1 MNPAGAEFLE
11 KPNPFQLSVSI
22 WNNTMGTWFK
32 VVISPYQMKKSKS
45 SLFSSERIKGGLT
58 TRREGPDI
66 KIQGRWN
73 YPLCFDWAF
82 STASS
87 TLVYNFETVLFH
99 AHFLFLQQKW
109 IFIIRPVLPCSIVC
123 LFLWKCSFCLVFYFQ
138 TRFASKLLGKSLCS
152 TKRKNNNFVILT
164 IFLC

>member
-1 MNPAGAEFLE
+1 MQETWIPQSFLRNPILF
-11 KPNPFQLSVSI
+11 NSVSI

-58 TRREGPDI
+58 TRRGAGHKNTRKVKLPVMFWLGLFNCLLDVGL
-66 KIQGRWN
+66 QFW
-73 YPLCFDWAF
+73 
-82 STASS
+82 TM
-87 TLVYNFETVLFH
+87 LFH

-109 IFIIRPVLPCSIVC
+109 IFIIRLVLPCCNCVS
-123 LFLWKCSFCLVFYFQ
+123 FLWKCSFCLVFYFQ

>member
-1 MNPAGAEFLE
+1 MNPAEFLE

-22 WNNTMGTWFK
+22 WKNTMGTWFK

-58 TRREGPDI
+58 TRRGAGHKNTRKVKLPVMFWLGLFNCLLDVGL
-66 KIQGRWN
+66 QFWN
-73 YPLCFDWAF
+73 RVISRTFSISPTKMDFYNKASFALLQLCVF
-82 STASS
+82 
-87 TLVYNFETVLFH
+87 
-99 AHFLFLQQKW
+99 
-109 IFIIRPVLPCSIVC
+109 
-123 LFLWKCSFCLVFYFQ
+123 FLWKCSFCLVFYFQ
-138 TRFASKLLGKSLCS
+138 TRFASKLLRKSLCS